1 MDNSAVFESLDKR
14 ELRTLYLILAGHPN
28 KTIQRRLGLSAR
40 TVTRIRSSILAK
52 TGFLSF
58 IELSAS
64 CGEAIVAVGKEPC
77 TTAAEPC
84 RASPSTPALTKTAE
98 TAPDVPVDDETSWR
112 LLCCDLHDGAA
123 QYLSA
128 AMMHLQSV
136 EAQHEMPAEAKSHLH
151 MVGALLNVALRDIR
165 DIIAGRS
172 PACFTQA
179 GIVPALTRLVEEM
192 ADASGLEIELLE
204 TLGRKRLAPLL
215 ETAVYRILQECL
227 NNAVQHSGSRRI
239 RAESSR
245 TARRCDWR
253 YAIGAVALIP
263 TPSMASIEVCG
274 ASGNAQIVGR
284 KNLDRRPSPD
294 GARLPR

>member
-1 MDNSAVFESLDKR
+1 M
-14 ELRTLYLILAGHPN
+14 
-28 KTIQRRLGLSAR
+28 
-40 TVTRIRSSILAK
+40 
-52 TGFLSF
+52 
-58 IELSAS
+58 
-64 CGEAIVAVGKEPC
+64 GKEPC

-215 ETAVYRILQECL
+215 ETAVYRILQGMPEQRGPAQRQQTYSHRIVENRAAL
-227 NNAVQHSGSRRI
+227 RLEVRDWGRGFDPDAVNGEHRGLRGIRE
-239 RAESSR
+239 RAELLAEEPRS
-245 TARRCDWR
+245 
-253 YAIGAVALIP
+253 
-263 TPSMASIEVCG
+263 
-274 ASGNAQIVGR
+274 
-284 KNLDRRPSPD
+284 RPSPD